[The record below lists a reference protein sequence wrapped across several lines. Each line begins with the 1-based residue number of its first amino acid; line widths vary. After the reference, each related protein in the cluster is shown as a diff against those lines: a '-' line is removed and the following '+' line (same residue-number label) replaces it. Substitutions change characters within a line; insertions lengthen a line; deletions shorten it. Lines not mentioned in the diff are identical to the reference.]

1 VCSFLDLIGRYSKS
15 YLQRWPTEQLQHIL
29 NLAQTSQRVEPT
41 THRSQVQILS
51 YPLRIRLGS
60 EKVNQLVA
68 DYQSGITTTQLM
80 KDYKIS
86 KTSVLKLLKN
96 AGVKMRH
103 QSLTKE
109 QVNEAAVLYEGGRSL
124 AVVAATMGLPQESLR
139 RAMITIGMKM
149 RSTGRPTGS

>member
-1 VCSFLDLIGRYSKS
+1 
-15 YLQRWPTEQLQHIL
+15 
-29 NLAQTSQRVEPT
+29 
-41 THRSQVQILS
+41 
-51 YPLRIRLGS
+51 LGS